1 MRSTKNKGC
10 YLPLNTSPMTRPSL
24 ISRCKVPLSL
34 THSKLDQKQIIPETR
49 NQPRELH
56 KQNHLTISATWH
68 IPNRWNKHTKQRI
81 SPKQKPP
88 KGSRTLQDALKTLI
102 YAPTP
107 PTNPSKRRSSPKPSP
122 RKTSVSS
129 RRRSSLGTAR
139 QSPGPRSCSASLF
152 PLSQGLERR
161 YARCSVIG
169 CRG

>member
-1 MRSTKNKGC
+1 
-10 YLPLNTSPMTRPSL
+10 MTRPSL

-102 YAPTP
+102 YAHP
-107 PTNPSKRRSSPKPSP
+107 PNKSIKATLKPETLSKKDLREQQKKKLAWHSAPKP
-122 RKTSVSS
+122 
-129 RRRSSLGTAR
+129 RSKELQRVTFSTKSGTRAEI
-139 QSPGPRSCSASLF
+139 C
-152 PLSQGLERR
+152 PLLRNR
-161 YARCSVIG
+161 M
-169 CRG
+169 